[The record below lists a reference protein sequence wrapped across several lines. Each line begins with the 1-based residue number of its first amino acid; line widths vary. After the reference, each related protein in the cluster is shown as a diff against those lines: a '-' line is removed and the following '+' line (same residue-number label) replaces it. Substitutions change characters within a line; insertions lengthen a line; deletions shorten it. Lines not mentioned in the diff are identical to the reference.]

1 MECPFCRKIETGVI
15 DSRLTKERTAIRRRR
30 LCLACAGRFTTYEST
45 PEHFLFLLMKQH
57 VAKGASMKRPETV
70 LAFMSSVF
78 KGLSERVER
87 LVEKVDEIEKAKAVS
102 KPKKKPVAKPA
113 AKARPKKK
121 RAPVRKKVAV
131 PKAKKVRKPRK
142 APVTDEVL
150 KIIKKHKKGVDI
162 SQLKANTGFGDSRL
176 RMIVSKAYKQGK
188 IKRIARGIYVVA

>member
-1 MECPFCRKIETGVI
+1 
-15 DSRLTKERTAIRRRR
+15 
-30 LCLACAGRFTTYEST
+30 
-45 PEHFLFLLMKQH
+45 
-57 VAKGASMKRPETV
+57 MKRPETV

-102 KPKKKPVAKPA
+102 KPKKKPA

-176 RMIVSKAYKQGK
+176 RMIVSKAHKQGK